1 VNGKN
6 YNHDKTI
13 TEGFFA
19 KHETLK
25 KMFREKGRKKKKNT
39 REVIF
44 VQLSCS
50 TEAELDIT
58 SRK

>member
-1 VNGKN
+1 MNGKN

-19 KHETLK
+19 KHESLK
-25 KMFREKGRKKKKNT
+25 KCLGKGGEKKNP
-39 REVIF
+39 RKVIF

-58 SRK
+58 SHK